1 MAEKILPNSKSIKKR
16 VSLSEIVISRI
27 GPVTRITLNRPD
39 QLNTLTPDMHAALDK
54 AFDNF
59 TADETQLICVV
70 TGTGPKAFCAG
81 SDLKSGLGNAYP
93 QGGYAGIANRF
104 DLAKPV
110 IAMVNGFALGGGF
123 ELALACDMIIASETA
138 TFGLPEPKV
147 GAVALGG
154 GLHRLPRQIG
164 LKQAMGMILT
174 SRSVTAAEGY
184 RLGFVNEVVAP
195 ESLESVVDGY
205 CDDILKGA
213 PISVQASKATVL
225 RGLDE
230 VDLKTA
236 QDLQESYPE
245 FARWRESE
253 DAMEGINAFVEK
265 RKPVWKGR

>member
-1 MAEKILPNSKSIKKR
+1 
-16 VSLSEIVISRI
+16 
-27 GPVTRITLNRPD
+27 
-39 QLNTLTPDMHAALDK
+39 MHTALDN
-54 AFDNF
+54 AFDAF
-59 TADETQLICVV
+59 SADDTQLVCVV
-70 TGTGPKAFCAG
+70 TGTGSKAFCAG

-93 QGGYAGIANRF
+93 QGGYAGLANRF

-123 ELALACDMIIASETA
+123 ELALACDLIIASETA
-138 TFGLPEPKV
+138 SFGLPEPIV

-174 SRSVTAAEGY
+174 SRRITAQDGY
-184 RLGFVNEVVAP
+184 RLGFVNEVVSP
-195 ESLESVVDGY
+195 EDLESVVQGY

-213 PISVQASKATVL
+213 PISIQASKATVM

-230 VDLKTA
+230 TDLKTA
-236 QDLQESYPE
+236 QANQERYPE
-245 FARWRESE
+245 FARWRGSE

-265 RKPVWKGR
+265 RQPNWKGR